1 MNNDKIK
8 RDFVEVHDDF
18 IDNDIIHID
27 AFTTADPDED
37 PDEVSMVVAKI
48 NMKTGDVQYLCDD
61 VIHNEMIQS
70 VINDN
75 LIRLGFL

>member
-27 AFTTADPDED
+27 AFTTADPDE
-37 PDEVSMVVAKI
+37 EGMVVAKI

-61 VIHNEMIQS
+61 VIHIEMIQS

>member
-27 AFTTADPDED
+27 AFTTADR
-37 PDEVSMVVAKI
+37 SIKL
-48 NMKTGDVQYLCDD
+48 KQTYT
-61 VIHNEMIQS
+61 S
-70 VINDN
+70 S
-75 LIRLGFL
+75 